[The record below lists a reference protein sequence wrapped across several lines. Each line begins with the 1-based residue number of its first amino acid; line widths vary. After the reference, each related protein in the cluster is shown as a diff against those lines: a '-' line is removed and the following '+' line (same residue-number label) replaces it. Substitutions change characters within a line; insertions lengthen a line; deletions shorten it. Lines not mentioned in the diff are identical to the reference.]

1 MRLAVAIVLLAV
13 FIVIAARLTPAYFH
27 NHDLKTYIDEVA
39 GSREGAT
46 LPVEMLRTRV
56 ISRARQL
63 GLPVRGDQVR
73 ITRGTAGLSIEI
85 RYAVP
90 VDIYIST
97 VDLHFHPRAGA
108 R

>member
-27 NHDLKTYIDEVA
+27 NRDLKAYIEEVA
-39 GSREGAT
+39 GSREGAA

>member
-1 MRLAVAIVLLAV
+1 MRIASAIILLAV
-13 FIVIAARLTPAYFH
+13 FVVIAARLTPPYFQ
-27 NHDLKTYIDEVA
+27 NRDLKAYIEEVTE
-39 GSREGAT
+39 SQEGAT
-46 LPVEMLRTRV
+46 LPIEMLRTRV

-63 GLPVRGDQVR
+63 GLPVGGDQVR
-73 ITRGTAGLSIEI
+73 ITRGGAGLSIEI